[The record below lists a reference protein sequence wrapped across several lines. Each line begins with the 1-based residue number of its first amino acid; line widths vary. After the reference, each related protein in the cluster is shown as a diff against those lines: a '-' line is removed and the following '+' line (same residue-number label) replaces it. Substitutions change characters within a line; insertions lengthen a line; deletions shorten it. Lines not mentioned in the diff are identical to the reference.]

1 MVASIQKKI
10 EFSEKV
16 KVRPVT
22 HVYDMKPEVFQ
33 KVYYNRKDY
42 AAFKAECYDTATAV
56 ARMATTTS
64 ASSSSDKSQQQKS
77 SSSNLCTRGIETFI
91 SKKVALQRK
100 ERIKNARSVVFEE
113 QKDQK
118 EDGINSEEFLAELY
132 EDVTSASQQEA
143 HKRALK
149 DHEDISAYLNSD
161 DVESNSS
168 AFPSGVRRK
177 SFNAKNIMSSFQTVT
192 SKGMMQMFS
201 TPAPVA

>member
-10 EFSEKV
+10 QFSEKV

-33 KVYYNRKDY
+33 KVYYNKKDY

-56 ARMATTTS
+56 ARMA
-64 ASSSSDKSQQQKS
+64 SDKSQQQQKS
-77 SSSNLCTRGIETFI
+77 SSTLCTRGIETFI

>member
-10 EFSEKV
+10 QFSEKV

-56 ARMATTTS
+56 ARMA
-64 ASSSSDKSQQQKS
+64 SDKSQQQQKS
-77 SSSNLCTRGIETFI
+77 SSTLCTRGIETFL

-100 ERIKNARSVVFEE
+100 ERIANARSVVFEE

>member
-10 EFSEKV
+10 QFSEKV

-33 KVYYNRKDY
+33 KVYYNKKDY

-56 ARMATTTS
+56 ARMAQQQQ
-64 ASSSSDKSQQQKS
+64 QQQKS
-77 SSSNLCTRGIETFI
+77 SSTLCTRGIETFL

-100 ERIKNARSVVFEE
+100 ERIANARNVVFEE

-118 EDGINSEEFLAELY
+118 EDGIKSEDFLAELY
-132 EDVTSASQQEA
+132 EDVTSASQREA

-192 SKGMMQMFS
+192 SKGMMQMFT

>member
-56 ARMATTTS
+56 ARIA
-64 ASSSSDKSQQQKS
+64 SDKSQQQQKS
-77 SSSNLCTRGIETFI
+77 SSTLCTRGIETFL

-100 ERIKNARSVVFEE
+100 ERIANARSVVFEE

-192 SKGMMQMFS
+192 SKGMMQMFT

>member
-10 EFSEKV
+10 QFSEKV

-56 ARMATTTS
+56 ARMAQQQQ
-64 ASSSSDKSQQQKS
+64 QQQKS
-77 SSSNLCTRGIETFI
+77 SSTLCTRGIETFL

-100 ERIKNARSVVFEE
+100 ERIANARNVVFEE

-149 DHEDISAYLNSD
+149 DHEDISTYLNSD

-192 SKGMMQMFS
+192 SKGMMQMFT